1 MLFTMSHKQNEFVGL
16 LQWLSGKRICLPM
29 QETWV
34 RSLVQAD
41 PTGRRTTKPMPHN
54 YWSHNY

>member
-16 LQWLSGKRICLPM
+16 LWWLSGERICLPM

-41 PTGRRTTKPMPHN
+41 PTGHRTTKPMHHN
-54 YWSHNY
+54 Y